1 MATYLYV
8 SLQGDDVIA
17 RYDLD
22 PATGG
27 LTNRVEYPL
36 AGMPAPMAT
45 DPEKRFPIRGSA
57 PARGIRDD
65 VLQHRWQQRLPRAG

>member
-27 LTNRVEYPL
+27 LSWS
-36 AGMPAPMAT
+36 G
-45 DPEKRFPIRGSA
+45 
-57 PARGIRDD
+57 
-65 VLQHRWQQRLPRAG
+65 

>member
-22 PATGG
+22 QATGG
-27 LTNRVEYPL
+27 ADE
-36 AGMPAPMAT
+36 AG
-45 DPEKRFPIRGSA
+45 
-57 PARGIRDD
+57 
-65 VLQHRWQQRLPRAG
+65 